1 MPSALTRN
9 AARRLDI
16 DAQRLHGLSGLE
28 LMERAAMGAVEIA
41 CTMVDPGGRILIAC
55 GCGNNGGDGW
65 AMARLLHH
73 RDYSVTII
81 SLSAPPADSDAAVN
95 AGRAQNLTLNHQPL
109 ADDLPT
115 ADLIIDAVFGIG
127 LNRPI
132 AGQALEL
139 VTAINAHPSPVL
151 AIDVPSGLDADNG
164 ESLGC
169 AVKADVT
176 VTFFAPKTGFF
187 SPRARES
194 IGTLHSIGLGVSN
207 ALIQEHTVE
216 ID

>member
-28 LMERAAMGAVEIA
+28 LMERAATGAVEIA
-41 CTMVDPGGRILIAC
+41 CTMVHPGGRILIAC

-73 RDYSVTII
+73 RNYSVTII

-95 AGRAQNLTLNHQPL
+95 AGRAQNLMLSHQPFG
-109 ADDLPT
+109 DDLPA

-132 AGQALEL
+132 IGQAFEL
-139 VTAINAHPSPVL
+139 VSAINAHPGPVL
-151 AIDVPSGLDADNG
+151 AIDVPSGLDADSG
-164 ESLGC
+164 EPLGD

-176 VTFFAPKTGFF
+176 VTFFGPKAGFF
-187 SPRARES
+187 SPRARKS
-194 IGTLHSIGLGVSN
+194 IGTLHCIGLGVSE
-207 ALIQEHTVE
+207 ALIREHTVE